1 MKSFAS
7 DASPIDIEELAMLKC
22 INNKNEL
29 NVSKKKIHIIK
40 DSLQWFTPKTL
51 DDLVN
56 LISQYKTS
64 SYRIV
69 GGNTG
74 TGVYKNEGPFQIYID
89 INNIPDLNQI
99 TRTPTVLSFGASA
112 RLKTCIDTMRD
123 YSSTV
128 GFEYLT
134 QIAHHLSKIA
144 NVPVRNAA
152 SWSGNLMLKYNH
164 NEFPSDVF
172 ICFETVKASITI
184 QNSDKSSPQ
193 IKCTSSEF
201 LNLSSLNGKF
211 LYSVSFSQ
219 FEKSTTIIKTYK
231 IMPRSQNA
239 HAYVSKLKIN
249 GLH

>member
-7 DASPIDIEELAMLKC
+7 DASPIDIEELAKLKC

-29 NVSKKKIHIIK
+29 NASKKKIHIIK

-56 LISQYKTS
+56 LVNQYKTS
-64 SYRIV
+64 SYRLV

-99 TRTPTVLSFGASA
+99 TRTPTILSVGASA
-112 RLKTCIDTMRD
+112 RLKTCIDIMRD
-123 YSSTV
+123 YSSTS

-134 QIAHHLSKIA
+134 QIALHLSKIA

-164 NEFPSDVF
+164 NEFPSDAF
-172 ICFETVKASITI
+172 ICFETVKASLTI
-184 QNSDKSSPQ
+184 QNSDKSSAP
-193 IKCTSSEF
+193 IKCTPSEF

-211 LYSVSFSQ
+211 LYSVSFSP
-219 FEKSTTIIKTYK
+219 FDKSTTLIKTYK

-239 HAYVSKLKIN
+239 HAYVSKFKIN
-249 GLH
+249 G